1 MMVITEPFI
10 KQLVQAPVDFSLIQT
25 SYPQLRPDNCFLNKA
40 KVRLRRNPR
49 TGFKTGEECST
60 KLVWQCYTMTLKE
73 RQKGR
78 KKRRDRRGKVDEE
91 GREKERHSI

>member
-10 KQLVQAPVDFSLIQT
+10 KQLVQAPVDFSLIQN

-60 KLVWQCYTMTLKE
+60 KLVAMLHY
-73 RQKGR
+73 
-78 KKRRDRRGKVDEE
+78 DPE
-91 GREKERHSI
+91 GRTEGKEEEKRQEREGG